1 MIKNKEKYTQFID
14 YSGLWARGSAI
25 SGDIDLCYVYMGC
38 YVFVEFKT
46 GNTKVTPGQE
56 TMYKTIV
63 DALNATGTP
72 ACYCV
77 ARHNV
82 RNGDVDGSMCHVSEW
97 YQCGYTMRCNMTVKE
112 FIRYFMKTNEH
123 KIHFRSDCNAS

>member
-1 MIKNKEKYTQFID
+1 MIKDKNKYMQFID

-25 SGDIDLCYVYMGC
+25 SGDIDLCYIYKGC

-46 GNTKVTPGQE
+46 GNTKVSPGQE

-82 RNGDVDGSMCHVSEW
+82 RQSDVDGSMCIVTEW
-97 YQCGYTMRCNMTVKE
+97 YMGQTMKSNTSVKE
-112 FIRYFMKTNEH
+112 FIRYFMKINGH
-123 KIHFRSDCNAS
+123 KIHFRSDCDAS